1 MGITVSRLEPDQ
13 YAEVA
18 SLCVQAYLPSRLP
31 SDHAYY
37 ARLRDVAARDE
48 QAEVW
53 VATEH
58 GRVLGTLTWCPTG
71 SPWRE
76 IARDDEAEFRM
87 LAVDPEEQGRGV
99 GRALVDAA
107 ITRARAE
114 GRTGVVLSTACWMT
128 AAHHLY
134 ERMGFERIPERDW
147 SPTEGLDLK
156 AYWLDL
162 ATSERP

>member
-1 MGITVSRLEPDQ
+1 MGITVGRVVPDQ
-13 YAEVA
+13 YSEVA

-37 ARLRDVAARDE
+37 ARLKDVAARDE
-48 QAEVW
+48 LAEVW
-53 VATEH
+53 VASEH
-58 GRVLGTLTWCPTG
+58 GRVLGSLTWCPPH

-76 IARDDEAEFRM
+76 ISRDDEAEFRM
-87 LAVDPEEQGRGV
+87 LAVDPAEQGRGV

-107 ITRARAE
+107 IARSRAE
-114 GRTGVVLSTACWMT
+114 GRTAIVVSTACWMT

-134 ERMGFERIPERDW
+134 ERMGFERVPERDW

-156 AYWLDL
+156 AYRLDL
-162 ATSERP
+162 TR

>member
-1 MGITVSRLEPDQ
+1 MGIVIGRAVPDQ
-13 YAEVA
+13 HADIA
-18 SLCVQAYLPSRLP
+18 ALCVQAYLPSRLP

-58 GRVLGTLTWCPTG
+58 GRVLGTLTWCPPG

-76 IARDDEAEFRM
+76 ISADDEAEFRM
-87 LAVDPEEQGRGV
+87 LAVDPAEQGRGI
-99 GRALVDAA
+99 GRALVEAA
-107 ITRARAE
+107 IAAARAD
-114 GRTGVVLSTACWMT
+114 GRVAVVLSTACWMQ

-134 ERMGFERIPERDW
+134 ERLGFRRTPERDW
-147 SPTEGLDLK
+147 SPGEGIALATYRLDL
-156 AYWLDL
+156 
-162 ATSERP
+162 SGPRP